1 MSDTRVVLF
10 LCPVPDPHCENL
22 TFGVTFICM
31 TCSNWCPS
39 ATVSSSATLSTF
51 HLPLCLNGNHDCH
64 SENKTYYTSNNTL
77 KSSIP
82 PPQSQIR
89 TYHCNFHMSFPSP
102 WTTLGADMVCKLF
115 SHPIDLTPD
124 IASASLHHDLFFCL
138 FVHRSIV
145 RPTQNVATIWS
156 EPWLHFSGYHEG
168 KALPQGGASG
178 HRVKGPTG
186 YEAEHFPS

>member
-115 SHPIDLTPD
+115 SHPINLTPD
-124 IASASLHHDLFFCL
+124 QAPASPHHDFFL
-138 FVHRSIV
+138 LQHSESYTKFSSHLVQALASFQRISQGKG
-145 RPTQNVATIWS
+145 TATRRRI
-156 EPWLHFSGYHEG
+156 
-168 KALPQGGASG
+168 
-178 HRVKGPTG
+178 R
-186 YEAEHFPS
+186 